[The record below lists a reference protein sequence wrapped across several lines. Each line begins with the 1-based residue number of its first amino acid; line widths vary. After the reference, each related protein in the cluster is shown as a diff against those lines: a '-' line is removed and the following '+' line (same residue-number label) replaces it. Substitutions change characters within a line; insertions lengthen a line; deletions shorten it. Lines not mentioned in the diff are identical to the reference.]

1 MKKELRELLQV
12 VTEGN
17 NDLMQETIDAAKK
30 ILAGGYEGH
39 EDDVECIEGVET
51 GFELERLL
59 SQGKW
64 YWQAAIKMKKISNK
78 IKELKKELDEK
89 NLKNATAAYA
99 AIVEEVAK
107 EYTDGT
113 TVETLRKEHPEIN
126 FMDYDKIEK
135 LLEHAKN
142 ERRRKKNE
150 K

>member
-1 MKKELRELLQV
+1 M
-12 VTEGN
+12 
-17 NDLMQETIDAAKK
+17 IK
-30 ILAGGYEGH
+30 ILSE
-39 EDDVECIEGVET
+39 VET
-51 GFELERLL
+51 NDFYNPEKSNIG
-59 SQGKW
+59 G
-64 YWQAAIKMKKISNK
+64 IKIKKISNK

-113 TVETLRKEHPEIN
+113 IVETLRKEHPEIN

-150 K
+150 KY